1 MTILLLPQVHLIEGI
16 LNKRHSFCNTVI
28 WCINLFYRV
37 ARSFSDASTF
47 FTKSSE
53 PPSSTLPRHGFSR
66 FEEKKR
72 HNQEVKSTAVKAL
85 FRKTPNKIGSPMAR
99 ESRAK
104 SPESHSAI
112 QDLGLY
118 LQTLPQSVAHHAYS
132 FLKTQVEKLDRLASS
147 GVLSPLDLSDRV
159 HTIYQNFE
167 HKLRNHTGFSG
178 NLRLYSN
185 MNFNIFSF

>member
-1 MTILLLPQVHLIEGI
+1 MFHNCFTHHLLLF
-16 LNKRHSFCNTVI
+16 N
-28 WCINLFYRV
+28 RV

-47 FTKSSE
+47 FTKADPVSA
-53 PPSSTLPRHGFSR
+53 TLPRHGFSR

-72 HNQEVKSTAVKAL
+72 HNQEVKSTAVKSL
-85 FRKTPNKIGSPMAR
+85 FRKTPNKIGSPMSR
-99 ESRAK
+99 ESRSK

-118 LQTLPQSVAHHAYS
+118 LQTLPQSVAHHAYG

-147 GVLSPLDLSDRV
+147 GVLSPMDLSDRV

-167 HKLRNHTGFSG
+167 HKLRSHTGFSG
-178 NLRLYSN
+178 IITQNLACFLEVSNNNDCFIISIYSRTK
-185 MNFNIFSF
+185 